1 MQTNNLNNSLMY
13 NYKTKPFQHQ
23 KQALIEGANHKN
35 FAYFMEMGT
44 GKTKVAID
52 NAAYLHQKLAIDFAF
67 VIAPNS
73 VYQNWQKE
81 INVHCPIET
90 NSYIWKVTKDKN
102 FEYDPK
108 KLTFVL
114 MNVEALSHAS
124 GKKWLET
131 KLSKVGMRSMIIL
144 DESTSIKNLKASR
157 TKSIIKLGQLAR
169 YKRILTGSPITK
181 SPLDLFSQCA
191 FLDKQL
197 LGYDSFTVFKSRYAV
212 MYNIER
218 GGYSIQIPKY
228 YVNLEELEYKLKN
241 FSYRVR
247 KKDCLDLPEK
257 MYIQRYIELSEEQ
270 RQAYDRLKENALIIL
285 QDDEV
290 SYNNKLTELLK
301 LQQVANG
308 FLKTNEGNIIDFKTN
323 AKLKELMSILDEI
336 EDKCIIWANYVHN
349 IEQIKKQ
356 LEDEYGKDSVVS
368 IYGKDSVEVRN
379 EAVEKFQN
387 NKECRFL
394 VGNPTVGGYG
404 LTLTAAKYV
413 IYFSNSYNLEV
424 RQQSEDRAHRIGQGA
439 QVTYIDLIVKDT
451 IDEMVLHNL
460 ENKIE
465 LSAKTLGE
473 QVQKWL

>member
-1 MQTNNLNNSLMY
+1 MY
-13 NYKTKPFQHQ
+13 NYKTKPFKHQ
-23 KQALIEGANHKN
+23 RQSLIEGAKPYN

-52 NAAYLHQKLAIDFAF
+52 NAAYLYQEQKIDFAF

-73 VYQNWQKE
+73 VYQNWKKE
-81 INVHCPIET
+81 IDFHCPEKT
-90 NSYIWKVTKDKN
+90 NIYIWKVTKDKT
-102 FEYDPK
+102 FKLDPK
-108 KLTFVL
+108 KLTFIL

-124 GKKWLET
+124 GKKWLEY
-131 KLSKVGMRSMIIL
+131 KLLKHGMRSMVIL

-157 TKSIIKLGQLAR
+157 TKAIIKLGQLAR

-191 FLDKQL
+191 FLDKKL
-197 LGYDSFTVFKSRYAV
+197 LGYENFTVFKSKYAV
-212 MYNIER
+212 MYSIER
-218 GGYSIQIPKY
+218 GGYNIQIPKY
-228 YVNLEELEYKLKN
+228 YINLEELEYKLKA

-257 MYIQRYIELSEEQ
+257 MYVQRHIELPDEQ
-270 RQAYDRLKENALIIL
+270 RIAYEKLKATAIIL
-285 QDDEV
+285 LKNDEV

-308 FLKTNEGNIIDFKTN
+308 FVKTNDGKIVDFKSN
-323 AKLKELMSILDEI
+323 AKLKELMCILEES

-349 IEQIKKQ
+349 IEMIKKK
-356 LEDEYGKDSVVS
+356 LGEVYGKDSVVS
-368 IYGKDSVEVRN
+368 IYGKDSVDVRN
-379 EAVEKFQN
+379 KAVESFQSDDR
-387 NKECRFL
+387 CRFL

-404 LTLTAAKYV
+404 LTLTAARYV

-424 RQQSEDRAHRIGQGA
+424 RQQSEDRAHRYGQTS
-439 QVTYIDLIVKDT
+439 QVTYIDLIASDT

>member
-1 MQTNNLNNSLMY
+1 VY
-13 NYKTKPFQHQ
+13 NYKTNPFKHQ
-23 KQALIEGANHKN
+23 RQALIEGAKPLN

-52 NAAYLHQKLAIDFAF
+52 NAAYLYQEKKIDFAF

-73 VYQNWQKE
+73 VYQNWKKE
-81 INVHCPIET
+81 IDFHCPEKT
-90 NSYIWKVTKDKN
+90 NIYIWKVTKDKT
-102 FEYDPK
+102 FKLDTS

-124 GKKWLET
+124 GKKWLDY
-131 KLSKVGMRSMIIL
+131 KLLKYGMKSMVIL

-157 TKSIIKLGQLAR
+157 TKAIIKLGKLAK

-191 FLDKQL
+191 FLDKKL
-197 LGYDSFTVFKSRYAV
+197 LGYENYTVFKSRYAV
-212 MYNIER
+212 MYSIER
-218 GGYSIQIPKY
+218 GGYNIQIPKY

-241 FSYRVR
+241 FSFRVR
-247 KKDCLDLPEK
+247 KKDCLDLPPK
-257 MYIQRYIELSEEQ
+257 QYVQRMIELPEEQ
-270 RQAYDRLKENALIIL
+270 RKAYEQLKANALIIL
-285 QDDEV
+285 RDDEV

-308 FLKTNEGNIIDFKTN
+308 FIKTNDSKIVDFKTN
-323 AKLKELMSILDEI
+323 AKLKELMSILEES

-349 IEQIKKQ
+349 IEMIKKK
-356 LEDEYGKDSVVS
+356 LGEVYGKDSVVS
-368 IYGKDSVEVRN
+368 IYGKDSVDVRN
-379 EAVEKFQN
+379 KAVESFQSDDR
-387 NKECRFL
+387 CRFL

-424 RQQSEDRAHRIGQGA
+424 RQQSEDRAHRYGQTS
-439 QVTYIDLIVKDT
+439 QVTYIDLIATDT

>member
-1 MQTNNLNNSLMY
+1 MY
-13 NYKTKPFQHQ
+13 KYKTKPFEHQ
-23 KQALIEGANHKN
+23 RQSLIEGAFPFN

-52 NAAYLHQKLAIDFAF
+52 NAAYLFQKEEIEFVF

-73 VYQNWQKE
+73 VYRNWKKE
-81 INVHCPIET
+81 IDFHCPIES
-90 NSYIWKVTKDKN
+90 NIYIWKVTKDKT
-102 FEYDPK
+102 FKIDPK
-108 KLTFVL
+108 KITFIL

-124 GKKWLET
+124 GKKWLEY
-131 KLSKVGMRSMIIL
+131 KLLKHGKSSMIIL
-144 DESTSIKNLKASR
+144 DESTTIKNLKASR
-157 TKSIIKLGQLAR
+157 TKAIIKLGKLAK

-191 FLDKQL
+191 FLDKKL
-197 LGYDSFTVFKSRYAV
+197 LGYENYTVFKSRYAV
-212 MYNIER
+212 MYSIER
-218 GGYSIQIPKY
+218 GGYNIQIPKY
-228 YVNLEELEYKLKN
+228 YVNLEELEHKLKN

-247 KKDCLDLPEK
+247 KKDCLDLPPK
-257 MYIQRYIELSEEQ
+257 MYVQRHVELPEEQ
-270 RQAYDRLKENALIIL
+270 RKAYEQLKASALIVL
-285 QDDEV
+285 QNDEV

-308 FLKTNEGNIIDFKTN
+308 FVKTNDGKIVDFKSN
-323 AKLKELMSILDEI
+323 AKLKELMSILEES

-349 IEQIKKQ
+349 IEMIKKK
-356 LEDEYGKDSVVS
+356 LEETYGKDSVVS

-379 EAVEKFQN
+379 DSVEKFQHN
-387 NKECRFL
+387 DRCRFL

-404 LTLTAAKYV
+404 LTLTAARYV

-424 RQQSEDRAHRIGQGA
+424 RQQSEDRAHRYGQTS
-439 QVTYIDLIVKDT
+439 QVTYIDLIATAT

-460 ENKIE
+460 DNKIE

>member
-1 MQTNNLNNSLMY
+1 MY
-13 NYKTKPFQHQ
+13 KYKTEPFKHQ
-23 KQALIEGANHKN
+23 RQSLTEGAKPHN

-52 NAAYLHQKLAIDFAF
+52 NAAYLFQDKRIDYAF

-73 VYQNWQKE
+73 VYQNWKKE
-81 INVHCPIET
+81 IDIHCPEET
-90 NSYIWKVTKDKN
+90 NIYIWKVSKDKT
-102 FEYDPK
+102 FKMDPN

-124 GKKWLET
+124 GKKWLQS
-131 KLSKVGMRSMIIL
+131 KLQKHGMRSMIIL

-157 TKSIIKLGQLAR
+157 TKAIIKLGELAR
-169 YKRILTGSPITK
+169 FKRILTGSPITK

-191 FLDKQL
+191 FLDKKL
-197 LGYDSFTVFKSRYAV
+197 LGYENFTVFKSKYAV
-212 MYNIER
+212 MYSIER

-228 YVNLEELEYKLKN
+228 YVNLEELEFKLKN

-257 MYIQRYIELSEEQ
+257 MYVQRYVDMPEEQ
-270 RQAYDRLKENALIIL
+270 QQAYDRLKITAMTVM
-285 QDDEV
+285 QDEEV

-301 LQQVANG
+301 LQQVTNG
-308 FLKTNEGNIIDFKTN
+308 FVKTNEGNIIDFKSN
-323 AKLKELMSILDEI
+323 AKLKELMAIIEET

-349 IEQIKKQ
+349 IEGIKNK
-356 LEDEYGKDSVVS
+356 LAETYGPDSVVS
-368 IYGKDSVEVRN
+368 IYGADSVEDRN
-379 EAVEKFQN
+379 QAVEKFQN
-387 NKECRFL
+387 NDECRFL

-424 RQQSEDRAHRIGQGA
+424 RQQSEDRAHRIGQKS
-439 QVTYIDLIVKDT
+439 QVTYIDIICRDT
-451 IDEMVLHNL
+451 IDQMVLHNL

>member
-1 MQTNNLNNSLMY
+1 MY
-13 NYKTKPFQHQ
+13 KYKTEPFKHQ
-23 KQALIEGANHKN
+23 RQSLIEGAKPYN

-52 NAAYLHQKLAIDFAF
+52 NAAYLYQAQKIDYVF

-73 VYQNWQKE
+73 VYQNWKKE
-81 INVHCPIET
+81 IDIHCPEET
-90 NSYIWKVTKDKN
+90 NIYVWKVSKDKT
-102 FEYDPK
+102 FKMDPN

-124 GKKWLET
+124 GKKWLES
-131 KLSKVGMRSMIIL
+131 KLQKHGMRSMIIL

-157 TKSIIKLGQLAR
+157 TKAIIKIGQLAR
-169 YKRILTGSPITK
+169 FKRILTGSPITK

-191 FLDKQL
+191 FLDKKL
-197 LGYDSFTVFKSRYAV
+197 LGYENFTVFKSKYAV
-212 MYNIER
+212 MYSIER

-228 YVNLEELEYKLKN
+228 YVNLEELEFKLKN

-257 MYIQRYIELSEEQ
+257 MYVQRYVDMPEEQ
-270 RQAYDRLKENALIIL
+270 RQAYDRLKITAMTIM
-285 QDDEV
+285 QDEEV

-301 LQQVANG
+301 LQQVTNG
-308 FLKTNEGNIIDFKTN
+308 FVKTDEGNIVDFKTN
-323 AKLKELMSILDEI
+323 AKLKELMSII
-336 EDKCIIWANYVHN
+336 EETQDKCIIWANYVHN
-349 IEQIKKQ
+349 IESIKSK
-356 LEDEYGKDSVVS
+356 LAETYGTDSVVS
-368 IYGKDSVEVRN
+368 IYGKDSVEDRN
-379 EAVEKFQN
+379 QAVENFQN
-387 NKECRFL
+387 KDEYRFL

-424 RQQSEDRAHRIGQGA
+424 RQQSEDRAHRIGQKS
-439 QVTYIDLIVKDT
+439 QVTYIDIICRDT
-451 IDEMVLHNL
+451 IDQMVLHNL

>member
-1 MQTNNLNNSLMY
+1 MY
-13 NYKTKPFQHQ
+13 KYKTKPFEHQ
-23 KQALIEGANHKN
+23 RQSLIEGAFPFN

-52 NAAYLHQKLAIDFAF
+52 NAAYLFQKEEIEFVF

-73 VYQNWQKE
+73 VYRNWKKE
-81 INVHCPIET
+81 IDFHCPIES
-90 NSYIWKVTKDKN
+90 NIYIWKVTKDKT
-102 FEYDPK
+102 FKIDPK
-108 KLTFVL
+108 KITFIL

-124 GKKWLET
+124 GKKWLEY
-131 KLSKVGMRSMIIL
+131 KLLKHGKTSMIIL
-144 DESTSIKNLKASR
+144 DESTTIKNLKASR
-157 TKSIIKLGQLAR
+157 TKAIIKLGKLAKYR
-169 YKRILTGSPITK
+169 RILTGSPITK

-191 FLDKQL
+191 FLDKKL
-197 LGYDSFTVFKSRYAV
+197 LGYENYTVFKSRYAV
-212 MYNIER
+212 MYSIER
-218 GGYSIQIPKY
+218 GGYNIQIPKY

-247 KKDCLDLPEK
+247 KKDCLDLPPK
-257 MYIQRYIELSEEQ
+257 MYVQRHVELPEEQ
-270 RQAYDRLKENALIIL
+270 RKAYEQLKASALIVL
-285 QDDEV
+285 KNDEV

-308 FLKTNEGNIIDFKTN
+308 FVKTNDGKIVDFKSN
-323 AKLKELMSILDEI
+323 AKLKELMSILEES

-349 IEQIKKQ
+349 IEMIKKK
-356 LEDEYGKDSVVS
+356 LEETYGKDSVVS

-379 EAVEKFQN
+379 DSVEKFQHN
-387 NKECRFL
+387 DRCRFL

-404 LTLTAAKYV
+404 LTLTAARYV

-424 RQQSEDRAHRIGQGA
+424 RQQSEDRAHRYGQTS
-439 QVTYIDLIVKDT
+439 QVTYIDLIATDT

-460 ENKIE
+460 DNKIE

>member
-1 MQTNNLNNSLMY
+1 MY
-13 NYKTKPFQHQ
+13 KYKTEPFKHQ
-23 KQALIEGANHKN
+23 RQSLIEGAKPYN

-52 NAAYLHQKLAIDFAF
+52 NAAYLYQAQKIDYVF

-73 VYQNWQKE
+73 VYQNWKKE
-81 INVHCPIET
+81 IDIHCPEET
-90 NSYIWKVTKDKN
+90 NIYVWKVSKDKI
-102 FEYDPK
+102 FKMDPN

-124 GKKWLET
+124 GKKWLES
-131 KLSKVGMRSMIIL
+131 KLQKHGMRSMIIL

-157 TKSIIKLGQLAR
+157 TKAIIKIGQLAR
-169 YKRILTGSPITK
+169 FKRILTGSPITK

-191 FLDKQL
+191 FLDKKL
-197 LGYDSFTVFKSRYAV
+197 LGYENFTVFKSKYAV
-212 MYNIER
+212 MYSIER

-228 YVNLEELEYKLKN
+228 YVNLEELEFKLKN

-257 MYIQRYIELSEEQ
+257 MYVQRYVDMPEEQ
-270 RQAYDRLKENALIIL
+270 RQAYDRLKITAMTIM
-285 QDDEV
+285 QDEEV

-301 LQQVANG
+301 LQQVTNG
-308 FLKTNEGNIIDFKTN
+308 FVKTDEGNIVDFKTN
-323 AKLKELMSILDEI
+323 AKLKELMSII
-336 EDKCIIWANYVHN
+336 EETQDKCIIWANYVHN
-349 IEQIKKQ
+349 IESIKSK
-356 LEDEYGKDSVVS
+356 LAETYGTDSVVS
-368 IYGKDSVEVRN
+368 IYGKDSVEDRN
-379 EAVEKFQN
+379 QAVENFQN
-387 NKECRFL
+387 KDEYRFL

-424 RQQSEDRAHRIGQGA
+424 RQQSEDRAHRIGQKS
-439 QVTYIDLIVKDT
+439 QVTYIDIICRDT
-451 IDEMVLHNL
+451 IDQMVLHNL

-465 LSAKTLGE
+465 LCAKTLGE

>member
-1 MQTNNLNNSLMY
+1 
-13 NYKTKPFQHQ
+13 
-23 KQALIEGANHKN
+23 
-35 FAYFMEMGT
+35 MEMGT

-52 NAAYLHQKLAIDFAF
+52 NAAYLYQAQKIDYVF

-73 VYQNWQKE
+73 VYQNWKKE
-81 INVHCPIET
+81 IDTHCPEET
-90 NSYIWKVTKDKN
+90 NIYVWKVSKDKT
-102 FEYDPK
+102 FKMDPD

-124 GKKWLET
+124 GKKWLES
-131 KLSKVGMRSMIIL
+131 KLQKHGMRSMIIL

-157 TKSIIKLGQLAR
+157 TKAIIKVGQLAR
-169 YKRILTGSPITK
+169 FKRILTGSPITK

-191 FLDKQL
+191 FLDKKL
-197 LGYDSFTVFKSRYAV
+197 LGYENFTVFKSKYAV
-212 MYNIER
+212 MYSIER

-228 YVNLEELEYKLKN
+228 YVNLEELEFKLKN

-257 MYIQRYIELSEEQ
+257 MYVQRYVDMPEEQ
-270 RQAYDRLKENALIIL
+270 RQAYDRLKITAMTIM
-285 QDDEV
+285 QDEEV

-301 LQQVANG
+301 LQQVTNG
-308 FLKTNEGNIIDFKTN
+308 FVKTDEGNIVDFKTN
-323 AKLKELMSILDEI
+323 AKLKELMSIIEET

-349 IEQIKKQ
+349 IESIKSK
-356 LEDEYGKDSVVS
+356 LAETYGTDSVVS
-368 IYGKDSVEVRN
+368 IYGKDSVEDRN
-379 EAVEKFQN
+379 QAVENFQN
-387 NKECRFL
+387 KDECRFL

-424 RQQSEDRAHRIGQGA
+424 RQQSEDRAHRIGQKS
-439 QVTYIDLIVKDT
+439 QVTYIDIICRDT
-451 IDEMVLHNL
+451 IDQMVLHNL

>member
-1 MQTNNLNNSLMY
+1 YL
-13 NYKTKPFQHQ
+13 FQD
-23 KQALIEGANHKN
+23 KR
-35 FAYFMEMGT
+35 
-44 GKTKVAID
+44 ID
-52 NAAYLHQKLAIDFAF
+52 YAF

-73 VYQNWQKE
+73 VYQNWKKE
-81 INVHCPIET
+81 IDIHCPEET
-90 NSYIWKVTKDKN
+90 NIYIWKVSKDKT
-102 FEYDPK
+102 FKMDPN

-124 GKKWLET
+124 GKKWLQS
-131 KLSKVGMRSMIIL
+131 KLQKHGMRSMIIL

-157 TKSIIKLGQLAR
+157 TKAIIKLGELAR
-169 YKRILTGSPITK
+169 FKRILTGSPITK

-191 FLDKQL
+191 FLDKKL
-197 LGYDSFTVFKSRYAV
+197 LGYENFTVFKSKYAV
-212 MYNIER
+212 MYSIER

-228 YVNLEELEYKLKN
+228 YVNLEELEFKLKN

-257 MYIQRYIELSEEQ
+257 MYVQRYVDMPEEQ
-270 RQAYDRLKENALIIL
+270 QQAYDRLKITAMTVM
-285 QDDEV
+285 QDEEV

-301 LQQVANG
+301 LQQVTNG
-308 FLKTNEGNIIDFKTN
+308 FVKTNEGNIIDFKSN
-323 AKLKELMSILDEI
+323 AKLKELMAIIEET

-349 IEQIKKQ
+349 IEGIKNK
-356 LEDEYGKDSVVS
+356 LAETYGSDSVVS
-368 IYGKDSVEVRN
+368 IYGADSVEDRN
-379 EAVEKFQN
+379 QAVEKFQN
-387 NKECRFL
+387 NDECRFL

-424 RQQSEDRAHRIGQGA
+424 RQQSEDRAHRIGQKS
-439 QVTYIDLIVKDT
+439 QVTYIDIICRDT
-451 IDEMVLHNL
+451 IDQMVLHNL

>member
-1 MQTNNLNNSLMY
+1 MQ
-13 NYKTKPFQHQ
+13 
-23 KQALIEGANHKN
+23 
-35 FAYFMEMGT
+35 MGT
-44 GKTKVAID
+44 GKTKVTID
-52 NAAYLHQKLAIDFAF
+52 NMSYLYVENKIDT
-67 VIAPNS
+67 VVVVAPNS
-73 VYQNWQKE
+73 VYQNWKKE
-81 INVHCPIET
+81 IDFHCPEKT
-90 NSYIWKVTKDKN
+90 NIYIWKVTKDKT
-102 FEYDPK
+102 FKLDTS

-124 GKKWLET
+124 GKKWLDY
-131 KLSKVGMRSMIIL
+131 KLLKYGMKSMVIL

-157 TKSIIKLGQLAR
+157 TKAIIKLGKLAK

-191 FLDKQL
+191 FLDKKL
-197 LGYDSFTVFKSRYAV
+197 LGYENYTVFKSRYAV
-212 MYNIER
+212 MYSIER
-218 GGYSIQIPKY
+218 GGYNIQIPKY

-241 FSYRVR
+241 FSFRVR
-247 KKDCLDLPEK
+247 KKDCLDLPPK
-257 MYIQRYIELSEEQ
+257 QYVQRMIELPEEQ
-270 RQAYDRLKENALIIL
+270 RKAYEQLKANALIIL
-285 QDDEV
+285 RDDEV

-308 FLKTNEGNIIDFKTN
+308 FIKTNDSKIVDFKTN
-323 AKLKELMSILDEI
+323 AKLKELMSILEES

-349 IEQIKKQ
+349 IEMIKKK
-356 LEDEYGKDSVVS
+356 LGEVYGKDSVVS
-368 IYGKDSVEVRN
+368 IYGKDSVDVRN
-379 EAVEKFQN
+379 KAVESFQSDDR
-387 NKECRFL
+387 CRFL

-424 RQQSEDRAHRIGQGA
+424 RQQSEDRAHRYGQTS
-439 QVTYIDLIVKDT
+439 QVTYIDLIATDT

>member
-1 MQTNNLNNSLMY
+1 VY
-13 NYKTKPFQHQ
+13 NYKTKPFKHQ
-23 KQALIEGANHKN
+23 RQSLIEGAKPYN

-52 NAAYLHQKLAIDFAF
+52 NAAYLYQEQKIDFAF

-73 VYQNWQKE
+73 VYQNWKKE
-81 INVHCPIET
+81 IDFHCPEKT
-90 NSYIWKVTKDKN
+90 NIYIWKVTKDKT
-102 FEYDPK
+102 FKLDPK
-108 KLTFVL
+108 KLTFIL

-124 GKKWLET
+124 GKKWLEY
-131 KLSKVGMRSMIIL
+131 KLLKHGMRSMVIL

-157 TKSIIKLGQLAR
+157 TKAIIKLGQLAR

-191 FLDKQL
+191 FLDKKL
-197 LGYDSFTVFKSRYAV
+197 LGYENFTVFKSKYAV
-212 MYNIER
+212 MYSIER
-218 GGYSIQIPKY
+218 GGYNIQIPKY
-228 YVNLEELEYKLKN
+228 YINLEELEYKLKA

-257 MYIQRYIELSEEQ
+257 MYVQRHIELPDEQ
-270 RQAYDRLKENALIIL
+270 RIAYEKLKATAIIL
-285 QDDEV
+285 LKNDEV

-308 FLKTNEGNIIDFKTN
+308 FVKTNDGKIVDFKSN
-323 AKLKELMSILDEI
+323 AKLKELMCILEES

-349 IEQIKKQ
+349 IEMIKKK
-356 LEDEYGKDSVVS
+356 LGEVYGKDSVVS
-368 IYGKDSVEVRN
+368 IYGKDSVDVRN
-379 EAVEKFQN
+379 KAVESFQSDDR
-387 NKECRFL
+387 CRFL

-404 LTLTAAKYV
+404 LTLTAARYV

-424 RQQSEDRAHRIGQGA
+424 RQQSEDRAHRYGQTS
-439 QVTYIDLIVKDT
+439 QVTYIDLIASDT

>member
-1 MQTNNLNNSLMY
+1 LQINNLNNFKMY
-13 NYKTKPFQHQ
+13 KYKTEPFKHQ
-23 KQALIEGANHKN
+23 RQSLTEGAKPHN

-52 NAAYLHQKLAIDFAF
+52 NAAYLFQDKRIDYAF

-73 VYQNWQKE
+73 VYQNWKKE
-81 INVHCPIET
+81 IDIHCPEET
-90 NSYIWKVTKDKN
+90 NIYIWKVSKDKT
-102 FEYDPK
+102 FKMDPN

-124 GKKWLET
+124 GKKWLQS
-131 KLSKVGMRSMIIL
+131 KLQKHGMRSMIIL

-157 TKSIIKLGQLAR
+157 TKAIIKLGELAR
-169 YKRILTGSPITK
+169 FKRILTGSPITK

-191 FLDKQL
+191 FLDKKL
-197 LGYDSFTVFKSRYAV
+197 LGYENFTVFKSKYAV
-212 MYNIER
+212 MYSIER

-228 YVNLEELEYKLKN
+228 YVNLEELEFKLKN

-257 MYIQRYIELSEEQ
+257 MYVQRYVDMPEEQ
-270 RQAYDRLKENALIIL
+270 QQAYDRLKITAMTVM
-285 QDDEV
+285 QDEEV

-301 LQQVANG
+301 LQQVTNG
-308 FLKTNEGNIIDFKTN
+308 FVKTNEGNIIDFKSN
-323 AKLKELMSILDEI
+323 AKLKELMAIIEET

-349 IEQIKKQ
+349 IEGIKNK
-356 LEDEYGKDSVVS
+356 LAETYGPDSVVS
-368 IYGKDSVEVRN
+368 IYGADSVEDRN
-379 EAVEKFQN
+379 QAVEKFQN
-387 NKECRFL
+387 NDECRFL

-424 RQQSEDRAHRIGQGA
+424 RQQSEDRAHRIGQKS
-439 QVTYIDLIVKDT
+439 QVTYIDIICRDT

>member
-1 MQTNNLNNSLMY
+1 MY
-13 NYKTKPFQHQ
+13 NYKTKPFKHQ
-23 KQALIEGANHKN
+23 RQSLIEGAKPYN

-52 NAAYLHQKLAIDFAF
+52 NAAYLFQEQKIDFVF

-73 VYQNWQKE
+73 VYQNWKKE
-81 INVHCPIET
+81 IDFHCPEKT
-90 NSYIWKVTKDKN
+90 NIYIWKVTKDKT
-102 FEYDPK
+102 FKLDPK
-108 KLTFVL
+108 KLTFIL

-124 GKKWLET
+124 GKKWLEY
-131 KLSKVGMRSMIIL
+131 KLLKHGSRSMVIL

-157 TKSIIKLGQLAR
+157 TKAIVKLGKLAK

-191 FLDKQL
+191 FLDKKL
-197 LGYDSFTVFKSRYAV
+197 LGYENYTVFKSRYAV
-212 MYNIER
+212 MYSIER
-218 GGYSIQIPKY
+218 GGYNIQIPKY
-228 YVNLEELEYKLKN
+228 YINLEELEFKLKS

-247 KKDCLDLPEK
+247 KKDCLDLPPK
-257 MYIQRYIELSEEQ
+257 QYVQRMIELPEEQ
-270 RQAYDRLKENALIIL
+270 RRAYEKLKATALIL
-285 QDDEV
+285 LKDDEV

-308 FLKTNEGNIIDFKTN
+308 FVKTNDGKIVNFKSN
-323 AKLKELMSILDEI
+323 AKLKELMSILEES

-349 IEQIKKQ
+349 IEMIKKK
-356 LEDEYGKDSVVS
+356 LGEVYGTDSVVS
-368 IYGKDSVEVRN
+368 IYGKDSVDLRN
-379 EAVEKFQN
+379 KAVETFQSDDR
-387 NKECRFL
+387 CRFL

-424 RQQSEDRAHRIGQGA
+424 RWQSEDRAHRYGQTS
-439 QVTYIDLIVKDT
+439 QVTYIDLIATDT

>member
-1 MQTNNLNNSLMY
+1 MY
-13 NYKTKPFQHQ
+13 KYKTEPFKHQ
-23 KQALIEGANHKN
+23 RQSLIEGAKPYN

-52 NAAYLHQKLAIDFAF
+52 NAAYLYQAQKIDYVF

-73 VYQNWQKE
+73 VYQNWKKE
-81 INVHCPIET
+81 IDIHCPEET
-90 NSYIWKVTKDKN
+90 NIYVWKVSKDKT
-102 FEYDPK
+102 FKMDPN

-124 GKKWLET
+124 GKKWLES
-131 KLSKVGMRSMIIL
+131 KLQKHGMRSMIIL

-157 TKSIIKLGQLAR
+157 TKAIIKIGQLAR
-169 YKRILTGSPITK
+169 FKRILTGSPITK

-191 FLDKQL
+191 FLDKKL
-197 LGYDSFTVFKSRYAV
+197 LGYENFTVFKSKYAV

-228 YVNLEELEYKLKN
+228 YVNLEELEFKLKN

-257 MYIQRYIELSEEQ
+257 MYVQRYVDMPEEQ
-270 RQAYDRLKENALIIL
+270 RQAYDRLKITAMTIM
-285 QDDEV
+285 QDEEV

-301 LQQVANG
+301 LQQVTNG
-308 FLKTNEGNIIDFKTN
+308 FVKTDEGNIVDFKTN
-323 AKLKELMSILDEI
+323 AKLKELMSIIEET

-349 IEQIKKQ
+349 IESIKSK
-356 LEDEYGKDSVVS
+356 LAETYGTDSVVS
-368 IYGKDSVEVRN
+368 IYGKDSVEDRN
-379 EAVEKFQN
+379 QAVENFQN
-387 NKECRFL
+387 KDEYRFL

-424 RQQSEDRAHRIGQGA
+424 RQQSEDRAHRIGQKS
-439 QVTYIDLIVKDT
+439 QVTYIDIICRDT
-451 IDEMVLHNL
+451 IDQMVLHNL

>member
-1 MQTNNLNNSLMY
+1 MY
-13 NYKTKPFQHQ
+13 NYKTKPFKHQ
-23 KQALIEGANHKN
+23 RQSLIEGAKPYN

-52 NAAYLHQKLAIDFAF
+52 NAAYLYQEKKIDFAF

-73 VYQNWQKE
+73 VYQNWKKE
-81 INVHCPIET
+81 IDFHCPEKT
-90 NSYIWKVTKDKN
+90 NIYIWKVTKDKT
-102 FEYDPK
+102 FKLDTS

-124 GKKWLET
+124 GKKWLDY
-131 KLSKVGMRSMIIL
+131 KLLKYGMKSMVIL

-157 TKSIIKLGQLAR
+157 TKAIIKLGKLAK

-191 FLDKQL
+191 FLDKKL
-197 LGYDSFTVFKSRYAV
+197 LGYENYTVFKSRYAV
-212 MYNIER
+212 MYSIER
-218 GGYSIQIPKY
+218 GGYNIQIPKY

-241 FSYRVR
+241 FSFRVR
-247 KKDCLDLPEK
+247 KKDCLDLPPK
-257 MYIQRYIELSEEQ
+257 QYVQRMIELPEEQ
-270 RQAYDRLKENALIIL
+270 RKAYEQLKANALIIL
-285 QDDEV
+285 RDDEV

-308 FLKTNEGNIIDFKTN
+308 FIKTNDSKIVDFKTN
-323 AKLKELMSILDEI
+323 AKLKELMSILEES

-349 IEQIKKQ
+349 IEMIKKK
-356 LEDEYGKDSVVS
+356 LGEVYGKDSVVS
-368 IYGKDSVEVRN
+368 IYGKDSVDIRN
-379 EAVEKFQN
+379 KAVESFQSDDR
-387 NKECRFL
+387 CRFL

-424 RQQSEDRAHRIGQGA
+424 RQQSEDRAHRYGQTS
-439 QVTYIDLIVKDT
+439 QVTYIDLIATDT

>member
-1 MQTNNLNNSLMY
+1 MY
-13 NYKTKPFQHQ
+13 KYKTEPFKHQ
-23 KQALIEGANHKN
+23 RQSLIEGAKPYN

-52 NAAYLHQKLAIDFAF
+52 NAAYLYQAQKIDYVF

-73 VYQNWQKE
+73 VYQNWKKE
-81 INVHCPIET
+81 IDIHCPEET
-90 NSYIWKVTKDKN
+90 NIYIWKVSKDKI
-102 FEYDPK
+102 FKMDPN

-124 GKKWLET
+124 GKKWLES
-131 KLSKVGMRSMIIL
+131 KLQKHGMRSMIIL

-157 TKSIIKLGQLAR
+157 TKAIIKIGQLAR
-169 YKRILTGSPITK
+169 FKRILTGSPITK

-191 FLDKQL
+191 FLDKKL
-197 LGYDSFTVFKSRYAV
+197 LGYENFTVFKSKYAV
-212 MYNIER
+212 MYSIER

-228 YVNLEELEYKLKN
+228 YVNLEELEFKLKN

-257 MYIQRYIELSEEQ
+257 MYVQRYVDMPEEQ
-270 RQAYDRLKENALIIL
+270 RQAYDRLKITAMTIM
-285 QDDEV
+285 QDEEV

-301 LQQVANG
+301 LQQVTNG
-308 FLKTNEGNIIDFKTN
+308 FVKTDEGNIVDFKTN
-323 AKLKELMSILDEI
+323 AKLKELMSII
-336 EDKCIIWANYVHN
+336 EETQDKCIIWANYVHN
-349 IEQIKKQ
+349 IESIKSK
-356 LEDEYGKDSVVS
+356 LAETYGTDSVVS
-368 IYGKDSVEVRN
+368 IYGKDSVEDRN
-379 EAVEKFQN
+379 QAVENFQN
-387 NKECRFL
+387 KDEYRFL

-424 RQQSEDRAHRIGQGA
+424 RQQSEDRAHRIGQKS
-439 QVTYIDLIVKDT
+439 QVTYIDIICRDT
-451 IDEMVLHNL
+451 IDQMVLHNL

-465 LSAKTLGE
+465 LCAKTLGE